1 VRRGAAQGLGAIAA
15 AAHEDTAIKAE
26 LLEVLQDGGIDGWV
40 RRGAAQGLG
49 AIAAAAHEDTA
60 IKAELLEV
68 LQDGGIDGWVR
79 RGAAQ
84 GLGAIVE
91 ARTKQQVDSDMRARE
106 SRSSERR
113 QGDRSGEGSS
123 QGEQVLDQ
131 MRRIVEERDR
141 LQTQLTNAQQELG
154 QTQTQRDQAQT
165 QLTSAQQEHNQ
176 VRGERDRLQTQLRD
190 AQQEHNRAQEQLRKM
205 QQEHNPTQEQ
215 LRLAQQNL
223 NRTQEQLRRAQQ
235 ERSQAQQSLN
245 RTREQLTNAQQE
257 RDQAQQDLDSTQ
269 EQLTNAQQERDQ
281 AQQELEQLRLAQQ
294 MGDAGVN
301 SSRGDSRADEA
312 LPTTVEGMQGQLE
325 GEHRRLHESF
335 ERMLQLQEGI
345 QRTLLERGEEMPEN
359 ERLNELLRQGIWNL
373 VGYHRLDETLFPRQE
388 FGGLPDLRQRVRDS
402 YLQTVSESTSS
413 RRLSQGQVASEF
425 VDQLPMKIP
434 TPVAS
439 HGNVVGRNERGED
452 PVALFTLSQE
462 RKNEHR

>member
-1 VRRGAAQGLGAIAA
+1 
-15 AAHEDTAIKAE
+15 
-26 LLEVLQDGGIDGWV
+26 
-40 RRGAAQGLG
+40 
-49 AIAAAAHEDTA
+49 
-60 IKAELLEV
+60 
-68 LQDGGIDGWVR
+68 
-79 RGAAQ
+79 
-84 GLGAIVE
+84 
-91 ARTKQQVDSDMRARE
+91 
-106 SRSSERR
+106 
-113 QGDRSGEGSS
+113 
-123 QGEQVLDQ
+123 
-131 MRRIVEERDR
+131 
-141 LQTQLTNAQQELG
+141 
-154 QTQTQRDQAQT
+154 
-165 QLTSAQQEHNQ
+165 
-176 VRGERDRLQTQLRD
+176 
-190 AQQEHNRAQEQLRKM
+190 M

-245 RTREQLTNAQQE
+245 RTREQL
-257 RDQAQQDLDSTQ
+257 RIAQQDLDSTQ

-281 AQQELEQLRLAQQ
+281 AQQDLDSTREQLRLAQQ
-294 MGDAGVN
+294 TGDVGQ

-312 LPTTVEGMQGQLE
+312 LPTTVEGIQERLE

-345 QRTLLERGEEMPEN
+345 QRTLLERGEEMPNN

-425 VDQLPMKIP
+425 VDQLRDQLEAHNRP
-434 TPVAS
+434 
-439 HGNVVGRNERGED
+439 
-452 PVALFTLSQE
+452 SQE
-462 RKNEHR
+462 YIDTTEDIQESVTGRRPRR